1 MEPEKITPKQAKKY
15 LSDWESWRA
24 GEQDEPTR
32 GLYWYEDEAT
42 GRYTGIDNSE
52 GDCWTEDFET
62 MDEVME
68 WLGGGQ

>member
-1 MEPEKITPKQAKKY
+1 MHDSATLEFMII
-15 LSDWESWRA
+15 SWEILAAVIAWILVYIIIR
-24 GEQDEPTR
+24 ET
-32 GLYWYEDEAT
+32 T